1 MKLKHRLALYSIVI
15 FSVVILIASVVIYL
29 SFYAQMERK
38 ETQSLQNKTLLA
50 AIYYFEQDE
59 LPTLEHENIRQQ
71 LNKAIS
77 RSNIVVYNVNNRQ
90 SNGEMPHDA
99 NITTEFVEDVRER
112 KSVSFTSAEFFYNG
126 IFYPDNEGDFVVVTR
141 ESRAEFDEQM
151 QSLLNIL
158 ITVSIIGLVFI
169 YLFSNFLALLAYQ
182 PIARIMDQIRER
194 DTENFGE
201 PLVIKESYAEIEE
214 LVQTYNHFIDR
225 VAQTF
230 SVQKNFIDYVSHEL
244 RTPITALLG
253 TLEVT
258 GNKKRT
264 VEQHEVV
271 IQQLKQY
278 TNDLQETLDQMM
290 LLSGVKTNFEHK
302 SLRIDEV
309 VWQVIENA
317 TLYHQA
323 KINVV
328 LEVKN
333 NDLLVLFGNEKL
345 LEIAFN
351 NLLSNAIK
359 YSGNQAIEIRL
370 LEIDNQL
377 HIHIIDQGI
386 GILPGDLNRITQ
398 NFYRGQNT
406 KDYNGKGIGLS
417 MAHVIL
423 TLHNIQLEISPNQ
436 PRGTVVKLRLF

>member
-1 MKLKHRLALYSIVI
+1 
-15 FSVVILIASVVIYL
+15 
-29 SFYAQMERK
+29 
-38 ETQSLQNKTLLA
+38 TLLA

-302 SLRIDEV
+302 SLRI
-309 VWQVIENA
+309 
-317 TLYHQA
+317 
-323 KINVV
+323 
-328 LEVKN
+328 
-333 NDLLVLFGNEKL
+333 
-345 LEIAFN
+345 
-351 NLLSNAIK
+351 
-359 YSGNQAIEIRL
+359 
-370 LEIDNQL
+370 
-377 HIHIIDQGI
+377 
-386 GILPGDLNRITQ
+386 
-398 NFYRGQNT
+398 
-406 KDYNGKGIGLS
+406 
-417 MAHVIL
+417 
-423 TLHNIQLEISPNQ
+423 
-436 PRGTVVKLRLF
+436 

>member
-271 IQQLKQY
+271 IKQLKQY

-328 LEVKN
+328 LEVEN

-377 HIHIIDQGI
+377 QIHIIDQGI